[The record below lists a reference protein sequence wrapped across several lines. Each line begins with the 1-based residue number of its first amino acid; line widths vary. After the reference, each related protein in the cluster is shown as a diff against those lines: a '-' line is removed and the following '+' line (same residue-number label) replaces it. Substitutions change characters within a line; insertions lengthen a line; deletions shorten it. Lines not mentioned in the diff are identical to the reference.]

1 MENSMFEEVK
11 KMLVDQLSLNPDDIT
26 PEADL
31 TNDLGVNSL
40 EMSDLILFCEEKY
53 GLVIPEED
61 IRNFATV
68 GDIANYLGSKVNH

>member
-1 MENSMFEEVK
+1 MFEEVK